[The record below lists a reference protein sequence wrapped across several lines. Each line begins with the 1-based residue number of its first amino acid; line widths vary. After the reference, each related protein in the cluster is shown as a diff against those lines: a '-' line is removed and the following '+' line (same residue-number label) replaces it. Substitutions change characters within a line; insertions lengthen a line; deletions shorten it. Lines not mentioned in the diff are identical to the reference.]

1 MAKSFA
7 EAYNDST
14 DVLREIGDHD
24 NEWRDEAKDVLS
36 SSPNTE
42 ALHFTTMM
50 GKKYHEAANMN
61 LDFAAKAHLAIRGMS
76 VDDHPERENI
86 NVKIGQG
93 ARETYDL
100 LNDHLNAVGAL
111 VQSHSWSLG
120 QSHPLTQHIV
130 DGYKKKQKL
139 IGDYAKAW
147 ELQDRFDFDD
157 IMKNN
162 NLNPDQFK

>member
-1 MAKSFA
+1 MTKSFA
-7 EAYNDST
+7 DAYNDST

-24 NEWRDEAKDVLS
+24 DEWRDEAKDVLS
-36 SSPNTE
+36 ISPNTE
-42 ALHFTTMM
+42 ALHFTTIS
-50 GKKYHEAANMN
+50 GKKYHEAANMH
-61 LDFAAKAHLAIRGMS
+61 LHFAAKAHLAIRGMS
-76 VDDHPERENI
+76 VDDHPDREN
-86 NVKIGQG
+86 VQPEVYQG
-93 ARETYDL
+93 AKETHTL

-139 IGDYAKAW
+139 IGKYAKAW
-147 ELQDRFDFDD
+147 GFQDRFTFDD
-157 IMKNN
+157 MMTNN